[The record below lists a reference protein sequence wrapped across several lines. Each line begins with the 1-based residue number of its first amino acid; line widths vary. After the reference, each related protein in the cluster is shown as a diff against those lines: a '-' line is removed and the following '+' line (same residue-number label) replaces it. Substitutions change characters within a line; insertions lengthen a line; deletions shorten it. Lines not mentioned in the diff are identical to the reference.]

1 MQKKLENIQKMLRGI
16 ARLSLASE
24 REIEVQVEAGQWD
37 GWKTADILRDLND
50 ILTYAKESKELA
62 SSLHVEE

>member
-1 MQKKLENIQKMLRGI
+1 MQKKLEKIQKMLRGI

-24 REIEVQVEAGQWD
+24 RLIEVQVEAGQWD
-37 GWKTADILRDLND
+37 SWKTADVLRDLND

>member
-1 MQKKLENIQKMLRGI
+1 MQKKLEKIQKMLRGI

-24 REIEVQVEAGQWD
+24 RVIEVEVEAGQWD
-37 GWKTADILRDLND
+37 GWKTAEILRDLND

>member
-1 MQKKLENIQKMLRGI
+1 MQKKLENIQKMLRAI

-24 REIEVQVEAGQWD
+24 REIEVQVGMGQWD
-37 GWKTADILRDLND
+37 SWNTADVLRDLND
-50 ILTYAKESKELA
+50 ILTYAKESKQLV

>member
-24 REIEVQVEAGQWD
+24 RLIEVQVEAGQWD
-37 GWKTADILRDLND
+37 SWKTADVLRDLND

>member
-1 MQKKLENIQKMLRGI
+1 MQKKLEKIQKMLRGI

-24 REIEVQVEAGQWD
+24 RLIEVEVEAGQWD
-37 GWKTADILRDLND
+37 GCKTAEVLRDLND
-50 ILTYAKESKELA
+50 ILTYAKESKELV

>member
-1 MQKKLENIQKMLRGI
+1 MQKKLENIQKMLCAI

-24 REIEVQVEAGQWD
+24 REIEVQVGMGQWD
-37 GWKTADILRDLND
+37 SWKTADVLRDLND

>member
-24 REIEVQVEAGQWD
+24 RLIEVQVEAGQWD
-37 GWKTADILRDLND
+37 GWKTADVLRDLND

>member
-1 MQKKLENIQKMLRGI
+1 
-16 ARLSLASE
+16 LSLASE
-24 REIEVQVEAGQWD
+24 RLIEVQVEAGQWD
-37 GWKTADILRDLND
+37 GWKTADVLRDLND